1 MPAPERVRLVHRF
14 RSDPATVFA
23 ALSEHESLG
32 PAFGAKITRLR
43 DGDTDRNGVGS
54 ARTLKVGPAPSFV
67 ETVTTFEA
75 PTLIEYEIT
84 EGSPLTGHW
93 GRQEFSP
100 TGDGGTRLEYT
111 IGFDSKIP
119 GLAAIVA
126 AVLSRLLRRGLP
138 TLVD

>member
-1 MPAPERVRLVHRF
+1 MPATERVRIVHRF

-23 ALSEHESLG
+23 ALGEHENLG
-32 PAFGAKITRLR
+32 AAFGAKITRLR
-43 DGDTDRNGVGS
+43 DGDTHRNGVGS
-54 ARTLKVGPAPSFV
+54 ARTLKVGPLPGFV
-67 ETVTTFEA
+67 ETVTTYEE

-84 EGSPLTGHW
+84 EGSPLVGHW

-111 IGFDSKIP
+111 IGFDAKVP

-126 AVLSRLLRRGLP
+126 AGLKRNIRRGLP
-138 TLVD
+138 SIVE